1 MKVESSFRIK
11 PSAKMSIFSP
21 AIFGDLKAAAE
32 AKKATG
38 AKIIDLSLGSP
49 DLPPDEKVRRVL
61 SEQSALANTYGYTLG
76 GTKRFNEAVANYY
89 ERRSG
94 VTLNPETEIIQTMGS
109 QEGLVH
115 LPLAFCNEGDFVL
128 TTNPAYVAYEA
139 GIKLAGAVP
148 YEMPLLAKNGFLPD
162 LDVIPE
168 EVAQNAK
175 LLILNLPGNPVPAM
189 PSTAFFEKVVA
200 FAKKYNVIVLHDA
213 AYSEYYFTGDSPI
226 SFLSTP
232 GAMEVG
238 MEINSLSKSFSL
250 AGARIAYIA
259 GNAEM
264 IHILRQLKSN
274 LDYGTFGPIQEAA
287 VVALDNAEEITDR
300 LRGEFSARH
309 SVLMDG
315 MKQIGWS
322 ATPSSGGMFVW
333 AKYPFEVDDKEFVF
347 HVIDQCGVVM
357 VPGSIFGSEGAGY
370 VRLALVQEVDVIQ
383 KAIDRLR
390 NLSM

>member
-1 MKVESSFRIK
+1 MKVESSFKIE
-11 PSAKMSIFSP
+11 PSLKMSIFSP

-32 AKKATG
+32 AKKAAG
-38 AKIIDLSLGSP
+38 AEIFDLSLGSP
-49 DLPPDEKVRRVL
+49 DLPPDEKVRQAL
-61 SEQSALANTYGYTLG
+61 SKQSALASTYGYTLG

-89 ERRSG
+89 QRRSG

-148 YEMPLLAKNGFLPD
+148 FEMPLLAENGFLPD
-162 LDVIPE
+162 LDAIPE

-189 PSTAFFEKVVA
+189 PSPAFFEKIVA
-200 FAKKYNVIVLHDA
+200 FAMKYNVIVLHDA

-264 IHILRQLKSN
+264 IHIIRQLKSN

-287 VVALDNAEEITDR
+287 AVALDNAEEITDR
-300 LRGEFSARH
+300 LREEFSARH
-309 SVLMDG
+309 KVLMKG
-315 MKQIGWS
+315 IEEIGWS

-333 AKYPFEVDDKEFVF
+333 AKYPFEMDDKEFVF
-347 HVIDQCGVVM
+347 KVIDQCGVVM
-357 VPGSIFGSEGAGY
+357 VPGSIFGTEGAGF
-370 VRLALVQEVDVIQ
+370 VRLALVQKVDVIQ
-383 KAIDRLR
+383 KAVDRLR

>member
-1 MKVESSFRIK
+1 MKIE
-11 PSAKMSIFSP
+11 PSLKMSIFAP
-21 AIFGDLKAAAE
+21 AIFGDLKVAAE
-32 AKKATG
+32 VKKATG
-38 AKIIDLSLGSP
+38 AEVYDLSLGSP

-76 GTKRFNEAVANYY
+76 GTRQFNEAVANYY

-168 EVAQNAK
+168 EVAKNAK

-189 PSTAFFEKVVA
+189 PNPVFFEKVVA

-250 AGARIAYIA
+250 AGARIAYVA
-259 GNAEM
+259 GNAEVV
-264 IHILRQLKSN
+264 HILRQLKSN
-274 LDYGTFGPIQEAA
+274 LDYGTFGPIQDAA
-287 VVALDNAEEITDR
+287 VIALDNAEEITDR
-300 LRGEFSARH
+300 LRVEFSARH
-309 SVLMDG
+309 SVLMKG
-315 MKQIGWS
+315 MEEIGWS

-333 AKYPFEVDDKEFVF
+333 AKYPYDMDDKEFVF
-347 HVIDQCGVVM
+347 KVIEQCGVVM
-357 VPGSIFGSEGAGY
+357 VPGSIFGSEGSGF
-370 VRLALVQEVDVIQ
+370 VRLALVQKVEVLQ
-383 KAIDRLR
+383 KAVDRLR
-390 NLSM
+390 DLVITR

>member
-1 MKVESSFRIK
+1 
-11 PSAKMSIFSP
+11 MSIFSP

-38 AKIIDLSLGSP
+38 AEVIDLSLGSP
-49 DLPPDEKVRRVL
+49 DLPPDEKVRREL
-61 SEQSALANTYGYTLG
+61 SEKSALANTYGYTLG
-76 GTKRFNEAVANYY
+76 GTNRFNEAVANYY

-94 VTLNPETEIIQTMGS
+94 VVINPETEIIQTMGS

-148 YEMPLLAKNGFLPD
+148 YEMPLLAENGFLPD

-168 EVAQNAK
+168 EVSQNAK

-264 IHILRQLKSN
+264 VHILRQLKSN

-300 LRGEFSARH
+300 LRTEFSARH
-309 SVLMDG
+309 RVLMKG
-315 MKQIGWS
+315 MEEIGWS
-322 ATPSSGGMFVW
+322 ATPSNGGMFVW
-333 AKYPFEVDDKEFVF
+333 AKYPFDMDDKEFVF
-347 HVIDQCGVVM
+347 KVIEQCGVVM
-357 VPGSIFGSEGAGY
+357 VPGSIFGSEGAGF
-370 VRLALVQEVDVIQ
+370 VRLALIQKVDVLQ
-383 KAIDRLR
+383 KAVDRLR
-390 NLSM
+390 DLVITR

>member
-1 MKVESSFRIK
+1 MTVKYSFIVE
-11 PSAKMSIFSP
+11 PSEKMSIFSP

-32 AKKATG
+32 AKRTTG
-38 AKIIDLSLGSP
+38 AEIFDLSLGSP
-49 DLPPDEKVRRVL
+49 DLPPDEKVRQVL
-61 SEQSALANTYGYTLG
+61 SKQSALANTYGYTLG

-89 ERRSG
+89 HRRSN

-148 YEMPLLAKNGFLPD
+148 YEMPLLAENGFLPD

-168 EVAQNAK
+168 EVALNAK

-189 PSTAFFEKVVA
+189 PNPVFFEKVVA

-250 AGARIAYIA
+250 AGARIAYVA

-264 IHILRQLKSN
+264 VHILRQLKSN

-300 LRGEFSARH
+300 LREEFSARH
-309 SVLMDG
+309 KVLMKG
-315 MKQIGWS
+315 MEEIGWS

-333 AKYPFEVDDKEFVF
+333 AKYPFEMDDKEFVF
-347 HVIDQCGVVM
+347 KVIDQCGVVM
-357 VPGSIFGSEGAGY
+357 VPGSIFGSEGAGF
-370 VRLALVQEVDVIQ
+370 VRLALVQKVDVLQ

-390 NLSM
+390 MLSI